1 MTDLDARI
9 EALEAELQR
18 LREERYAPL
27 KAAYLASDARL
38 DDLPARFGVSRS
50 QISRLAKQ
58 FGWPRRKQFQTPEQ
72 RARRSATFKA
82 KGLKP
87 SQRYIHERI
96 RPPRGTPE
104 YRLFKKLA
112 DRCGL
117 GAKAA
122 HAELRR
128 TAVLR

>member
-1 MTDLDARI
+1 MSDLDARI
-9 EALEAELQR
+9 AALEAELRR
-18 LREERYAPL
+18 LQEERHAPL

-50 QISRLAKQ
+50 QIGHIAKR
-58 FGWPRRKQFQTPEQ
+58 FGWPKRKQFQTPQQ
-72 RARRSATFKA
+72 RAKRSATFKA

-87 SQRYIHERI
+87 SKQYMPERV
-96 RPPRGTPE
+96 RPPKGTKE
-104 YRLFKKLA
+104 YRLFKKIA

-117 GAKAA
+117 GAATA

-128 TAVLR
+128 GA